1 MSPIR
6 AADPLAQALQS
17 VVILDSAFR
26 AMIPILLVA
35 LGDMICGRTG
45 VFQLSLVL
53 GYGTVSRR
61 GDPIVLG
68 IAVNLLSV
76 GLTGFL
82 LTQIFDVRGVFRN
95 PRIGRRDAVDQHHPS
110 EVRSS
115 TRVRRASRVSWS
127 PTRARQRR
135 ALRPSDRPHG
145 DGGLTI
151 GMVLQQPLACQINAS
166 FGHLIIEVGE
176 PRGPMIS
183 LCWPTGRFET

>member
-6 AADPLAQALQS
+6 AADPLAQVLQS

-45 VFQLSLVL
+45 VFQISLVL
-53 GYGTVSRR
+53 AYGTVSRC

-95 PRIGRRDAVDQHHPS
+95 PRIGRRDAGDQHHPS
-110 EVRSS
+110 GVRSS
-115 TRVRRASRVSWS
+115 TRVRRASQVSWS

-145 DGGLTI
+145 DGGLIHWHGPTTTARLSDKCI
-151 GMVLQQPLACQINAS
+151 AWPSHYRGWRTPRAHDLAVLA
-166 FGHLIIEVGE
+166 H
-176 PRGPMIS
+176 R
-183 LCWPTGRFET
+183 